1 MVGDYDCQE
10 GYCQAQKVQIE
21 KIILLSWLV
30 IINNWLSTNYRYN
43 VKIKLL
49 FVTNTW
55 KYTLFGKKNQL
66 FKKKTCSCIM
76 KN

>member
-55 KYTLFGKKNQL
+55 KYTLFGKKINYL
-66 FKKKTCSCIM
+66 RKKLALV
-76 KN
+76 